1 MKNRLTV
8 QKIALIGLLAA
19 LSLGIYAVEALVP
32 VSNIGGVKL
41 GLANVVTLTA
51 MTLVGRVEA
60 GFVLGVRIVLAAA
73 FYGTFISFAFSLC
86 GGALA
91 YVAMCVM
98 VNRFDKKQLWVVSVF
113 AALAHNAGQLCV
125 AAAVSGTAAVFGLAP
140 YLVISGIA
148 TGVLTGLTA
157 QRLYFSPLKRAFRK
171 KNAGSMKSESE

>member
-1 MKNRLTV
+1 MKKRLTV

-51 MTLVGRVEA
+51 MVLVGRVEA
-60 GFVLGVRIVLAAA
+60 GFVLGVRIVLATT

-91 YVAMCVM
+91 YVVMCVT
-98 VNRFDKKQLWVVSVF
+98 VNRFDKKQIWVVSVF
-113 AALAHNAGQLCV
+113 GALAHNAGQLCV
-125 AAAVSGTAAVFGLAP
+125 VAVVLTTQIGAFIP
-140 YLVISGIA
+140 YLVISGIGSGA
-148 TGVLTGLTA
+148 VTGLVA
-157 QRLYFSPLKRAFRK
+157 QRLWFSPLRRFAVK
-171 KNAGSMKSESE
+171 

>member
-32 VSNIGGVKL
+32 VSSIGGVKL

-86 GGALA
+86 GGVLA
-91 YVAMCVM
+91 YAAM
-98 VNRFDKKQLWVVSVF
+98 
-113 AALAHNAGQLCV
+113 CV

-157 QRLYFSPLKRAFRK
+157 QRLYFSPLKKAFRK